1 MPPSLTLLLVSTP
14 SPADMAFHFT
24 LEAVLRLRQC
34 LEDRE
39 LLRLQALLAR
49 KEALLKELESY
60 RQLSVRLRDETSQ
73 AMLKPMPAVELHFA
87 TARLQALAG
96 QQQLLHRQLGELE
109 TTITEQQ
116 SRYQQQRRNRE
127 VLEAIREG
135 QLRDYRLQQ
144 RRREQSQLDELHLLL
159 RRTVAQ

>member
-1 MPPSLTLLLVSTP
+1 
-14 SPADMAFHFT
+14 MAFHFT
-24 LEAVLRLRQC
+24 LDAVLRLRQS

-49 KEALLKELESY
+49 RATLLKELGES
-60 RQLSVRLRDETSQ
+60 RQLSVRVQEETSQ
-73 AMLKPMPAVELHFA
+73 GMLKPTPAVEIHFA
-87 TARLQALAG
+87 TARLQALEQ
-96 QQQLLHRQLGELE
+96 QQQLLRRQLSELE
-109 TTITEQQ
+109 ATIAEQR

-127 VLEAIREG
+127 VLEALREG

-144 RRREQSQLDELHLLL
+144 RRREQAQLDELHLLR